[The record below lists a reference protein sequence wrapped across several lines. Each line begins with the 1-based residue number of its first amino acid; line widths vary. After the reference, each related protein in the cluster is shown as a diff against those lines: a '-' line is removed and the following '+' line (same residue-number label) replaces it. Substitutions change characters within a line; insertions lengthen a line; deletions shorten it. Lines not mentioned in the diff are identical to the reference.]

1 MNASSDA
8 RPPLV
13 RPGFLRFSTAVFVVL
28 LPFVVHA
35 VWDYVEV
42 RRLSARM
49 DAIARRGEPITMAP
63 FLPVTSSATDADRFY
78 RAAAALS
85 AGYGLI
91 DGAQVVFQMHAA
103 LRTGDVT
110 PEALGQIQAHLAKY
124 GEALSLA
131 DRAAELP
138 FERFLPGYTFNYLI
152 AGLNSVSR
160 LCEMRATE
168 RALAGDGDAAL
179 ASLFTDVRL
188 ERAMGRPPQLY
199 GLKLALDRTHPSAAA
214 RTKLARA
221 LAEIDRDDFLK
232 RDFMRLRAF
241 AIDQRRVDAAPGPDV
256 AGGTPAGRRRPDPGC
271 GLRRWCRRRNNP
283 SPAGSALCSRSTTGP
298 WRRFR
303 PRSAAPPSSRT

>member
-1 MNASSDA
+1 VIASSDA
-8 RPPLV
+8 RSPLV
-13 RPGFLRFSTAVFVVL
+13 RPGFLRFSTGVFLVL

-35 VWDYVEV
+35 VWDYIEV

-49 DAIARRGEPITMAP
+49 DAIAQRGQPITMAP

-85 AGYGLI
+85 GGYGLI

-110 PEALGQIQAHLAKY
+110 PEALGQIRAHIAEY

-199 GLKLALDRTHPSAAA
+199 GLKLALDRTHPSAGA
-214 RTKLARA
+214 RAKLAHA

-232 RDFMRLRAF
+232 RDIMRLRAF
-241 AIDQRRVDAAPGPDV
+241 VIDQRRVDAMPWIVRPWWTHRLTADLDV
-256 AGGTPAGRRRPDPGC
+256 FA
-271 GLRRWCRRRNNP
+271 
-283 SPAGSALCSRSTTGP
+283 ALV
-298 WRRFR
+298 
-303 PRSAAPPSSRT
+303 SAAEQPEPGRLGAVLAVNDWPVMAFSSA